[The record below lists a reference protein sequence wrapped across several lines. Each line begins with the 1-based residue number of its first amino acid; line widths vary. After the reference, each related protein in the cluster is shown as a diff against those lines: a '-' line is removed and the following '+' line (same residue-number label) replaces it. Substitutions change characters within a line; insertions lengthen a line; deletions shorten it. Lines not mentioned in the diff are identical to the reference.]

1 MTSREE
7 VASKPLVLN
16 KKNKLNSGLKKTTYS
31 PHLNLIEIL
40 WRFIKYEWLEI
51 DAYSCWKTLVAD
63 FEKIIKE
70 FGVNYVI
77 NFV

>member
-1 MTSREE
+1 
-7 VASKPLVLN
+7 
-16 KKNKLNSGLKKTTYS
+16 
-31 PHLNLIEIL
+31 LNLIEIL

-63 FEKIIKE
+63 LEKIIKE